1 VKELI
6 TVRVVFDDGREVDIA
21 HQVEAGDRPSPWE
34 VLRSAA
40 PGGEIPISDSAHVPL
55 ERVSAVSF
63 VDKPAP
69 EGPGW
74 GPGLQDEDAASAAG
88 GSYERSED

>member
-1 VKELI
+1 MELI

-21 HQVEAGDRPSPWE
+21 HQVDAGDRPSPWE

-40 PGGEIPISDSAHVPL
+40 PTGQVPISDSVRVPL
-55 ERVSAVSF
+55 ERVSTVSF

-74 GPGLQDEDAASAAG
+74 GPGLQDEDAASAARG
-88 GSYERSED
+88 GFSSPS